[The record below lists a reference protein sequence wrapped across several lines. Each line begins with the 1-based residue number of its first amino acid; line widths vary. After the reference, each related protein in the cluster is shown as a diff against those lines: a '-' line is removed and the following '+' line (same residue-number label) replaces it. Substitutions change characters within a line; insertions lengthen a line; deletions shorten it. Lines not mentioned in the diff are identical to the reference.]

1 MKTPCYHC
9 EKRTASWHTT
19 CEGYID
25 SLKKYHEEKEIQKHK
40 VDSRLI
46 TERYEL
52 DRADKIKRYMRDRR
66 RK

>member
-9 EKRTASWHTT
+9 EKRTASCHTT

-25 SLKKYHEEKEIQKHK
+25 SLKKYHEEKEIQKRNS
-40 VDSRLI
+40 DNLRI
-46 TERYEL
+46 TERYGI
-52 DRADKIKRYMRDRR
+52 DKSFKIKKQMRDRR